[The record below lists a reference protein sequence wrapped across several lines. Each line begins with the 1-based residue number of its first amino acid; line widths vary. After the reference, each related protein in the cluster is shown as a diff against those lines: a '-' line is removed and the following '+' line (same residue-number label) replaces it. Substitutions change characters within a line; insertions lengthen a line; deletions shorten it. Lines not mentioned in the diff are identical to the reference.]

1 MTPLLPSILYFQ
13 KADPT
18 LQEQPYCAFSSHFL
32 LFFSFIFLS
41 KNISS
46 KNFYLN
52 VDKNS
57 SEEGNVYGV
66 FPRTPESDF
75 PGLLHSLTLPVCF
88 SSVTAGSDY
97 GSGSPLSITASKKH
111 AETEKEG

>member
-1 MTPLLPSILYFQ
+1 MISPPHYAGDFCVPDQ
-13 KADPT
+13 KHT
-18 LQEQPYCAFSSHFL
+18 NEIMWRKYV
-32 LFFSFIFLS
+32 FFSKS
-41 KNISS
+41 TSS
-46 KNFYLN
+46 KNFYRN